1 MITSWSLLIFSRL
14 AQIEQNVNIFRLQII
29 YKAQVAR
36 RLTNLWQM
44 RYGDFCDI
52 FVLSKEIYKKRSIQ
66 PWVVITMIK
75 RKKGYFSIS
84 AVAKMFSVHQQTIR
98 LYEKEGLLN
107 PKRSEGNTR
116 LFSEED
122 VNRLEEI
129 IYLTHQLG
137 INLAGVEMILK
148 LKKQMG
154 KMQKE
159 MNKIFEVTQK
169 ELDDE
174 IIQSKE
180 AVSQNAKQLLK
191 IKKQSTI
198 DAEVAHSG
206 PATKTTLHK
215 PTPDEQSQIFDVDD
229 WVVEYDE

>member
-1 MITSWSLLIFSRL
+1 M
-14 AQIEQNVNIFRLQII
+14 
-29 YKAQVAR
+29 
-36 RLTNLWQM
+36 
-44 RYGDFCDI
+44 
-52 FVLSKEIYKKRSIQ
+52 
-66 PWVVITMIK
+66 TMIK

-98 LYEKEGLLN
+98 LYEKEGLLS

-180 AVSQNAKQLLK
+180 SVSQSAKQLLK

-198 DAEVAHSG
+198 DAEVAHTSL
-206 PATKTTLHK
+206 ATKTTLHK
-215 PTPDEQSQIFDVDD
+215 PTSDEQSQIFDVDD
-229 WVVEYDE
+229 WVIEYDE